1 METEKQRAEKQERE
15 KLEKLKEMLHEQS
28 EKDRERIEYR
38 SRLLVQKRDEITS
51 KKQAKKLENEEKEKK
66 LENFFDKVKPKVEVD
81 PIRAISFTEVISTK
95 LFFFTE
101 IYFCNYL
108 DILNNFRMP

>member
-38 SRLLVQKRDEITS
+38 SRLLVQKREETTS

-81 PIRAISFTEVISTK
+81 PIRAISFTEVRENV
-95 LFFFTE
+95 FFILPRF
-101 IYFCNYL
+101 IYCNYFE
-108 DILNNFRMP
+108 ILNKFRMP